1 MIRVIIGRL
10 AALATLAA
18 LAFGAVAVADTP
30 SAAQIRVRCWKE
42 TCWFGP
48 DGDRVCKVEE
58 IPCPV
63 EET

>member
-10 AALATLAA
+10 AATATFSA

-30 SAAQIRVRCWKE
+30 SAAQVRVRCWKE
-42 TCWFGP
+42 TCWTGP
-48 DGDRVCKVEE
+48 DGGLQCRVEE